1 VAATPNVE
9 DLARKIF
16 DVKVRSYVP
25 TQMGMRYPSY
35 SLGLGLVTYAS
46 RLNDIGVIADNVVN
60 GATVD
65 PNGSRPQPQVVP
77 ETVQQPMEQ
86 PEKPA
91 PVQDEQPNQE
101 ETATPEKGKKM
112 SKFKD
117 FWSRFFD

>member
-1 VAATPNVE
+1 
-9 DLARKIF
+9 
-16 DVKVRSYVP
+16 
-25 TQMGMRYPSY
+25 MGMRYPSY